1 MNDNTN
7 YLVAIALSILVLVA
21 WHFFY
26 NIPQLERQRA
36 LEAQQEQIELG
47 TGDAGSVGTPSPSGV
62 DVPQPAAD
70 GTPPRPASTPAAPE
84 AEREA
89 SLTSAPR
96 IEIETDR
103 LEGSVS
109 LIGGRIDDLELTT
122 YHETVDPTSPNIVLL
137 SPSGTPNP
145 YYAEFGWVSTDQS
158 LTMPGAAT
166 EWTPVT
172 DGPLTVDAPAVM
184 RFDGGDGLVFE
195 RTISIDENY
204 LFTITDSVENT
215 SGNTVTLF
223 PYGLISR
230 HGTPETTNFFIL
242 HEGLIGVLGEEGLV
256 EINYGDL
263 ADGVQRYNAT
273 SGWVGITDK
282 YWATALIPPQDRA
295 YEARFA
301 QGVSGD
307 TPTYQTDY
315 LLGAVEVGAGSTT
328 EVTSRLFAG
337 AKEVAI
343 VDGYEAEYGIE
354 KFELLIDWGWLY
366 FMTKPLFYAIDFF
379 FRLVGNFGVAILIVT
394 VIIKLIFFPLA
405 NAAYKSMSKMKKVQ
419 PEMLKLRERYADDR
433 MKQQQAMMELYK
445 REKINPLSG
454 CLPILI
460 QIPVFFALYKVLFV
474 TIEMRH
480 APFFGWIQ
488 DLSAPDPTSM
498 FNLFGLIP
506 WDPPIFLMIGIWPL
520 LMGITMWIQMK
531 LNPPPPDPT
540 QAMIFNWMPVLFVF
554 LLATFPA
561 GLVIYWTWNNFL
573 SILQQGYIM
582 RSQGV
587 PIDIWDN
594 IKLGFGKGSAA
605 TAAAAGTTDSKADEA
620 ETSESAD
627 ADDTVDADPADMA
640 ETVEEAAEDEPA
652 PKKKQHQPRQKQQ
665 RPSRRKRGK
674 PGRPANQPG
683 E

>member
-26 NIPQLERQRA
+26 NVPQLERQRA
-36 LEAQQEQIELG
+36 LEAQQQSIELG
-47 TGDAGSVGTPSPSGV
+47 TGETTDVGAPAPS
-62 DVPQPAAD
+62 DVGAPQPTADGAPPQPAA
-70 GTPPRPASTPAAPE
+70 TPAPPE
-84 AEREA
+84 ADREA
-89 SLTSAPR
+89 SLAEAPR
-96 IEIETDR
+96 IKIDTPR

-109 LIGGRIDDLELTT
+109 LIGGRIDDLELRT

-137 SPSGTPNP
+137 SPPGTANP
-145 YYAEFGWVSTDQS
+145 YYAEFGWVAADQS
-158 LTMPGAAT
+158 LTMPGATT
-166 EWTPVT
+166 EWTPVSN
-172 DGPLTVDAPAVM
+172 GPLTIDNPLVM
-184 RFDGGDGLVFE
+184 RFDAGNGLVFE
-195 RTISIDENY
+195 RTISVDEDY
-204 LFTITDSVENT
+204 LFTITDRVENT
-215 SGNTVTLF
+215 SDKGVTLY

-230 HGTPETTNFFIL
+230 HGTPETTKFFIL
-242 HEGLIGVLGEEGLV
+242 HEGLIGVLGEKGLV
-256 EINYGDL
+256 EIHYGDL
-263 ADGVQRYNAT
+263 SEGMQRYNAT
-273 SGWVGITDK
+273 NGWVGITDK
-282 YWATALIPPQDRA
+282 YWATALIPPQGQA

-301 QGVSGD
+301 QGASGD

-315 LLGAVEVGAGSTT
+315 RLGAVEVGPGGTT
-328 EVTSRLFAG
+328 EETSRLFAG

-343 VDGYEAEYGIE
+343 VDGYEAKYGIE

-366 FMTKPLFYAIDFF
+366 FLTKPMFYALDFF
-379 FRLVGNFGVAILIVT
+379 YRMVGNFGIAILIVT
-394 VIIKLIFFPLA
+394 VMVKLAFFPLA

-419 PEMLKLRERYADDR
+419 PEMLKLRERHADDR

-460 QIPVFFALYKVLFV
+460 QIPVFFSLYKVLFV

-488 DLSAPDPTSM
+488 DLSAPDPTSV

-506 WDPPIFLMIGIWPL
+506 WAPPVFLMIGVWPL
-520 LMGITMWIQMK
+520 LMGITMWVQMK

-561 GLVIYWTWNNFL
+561 GLVIYWTWNNSL
-573 SILQQGYIM
+573 SILQQSYIM
-582 RSQGV
+582 RRQGV

-594 IKLGFGKGSAA
+594 IKLGFGRGSAA
-605 TAAAAGTTDSKADEA
+605 KTAASTNATDTKADDSEPAEAAANAEVA
-620 ETSESAD
+620 ETD
-627 ADDTVDADPADMA
+627 AVDTA
-640 ETVEEAAEDEPA
+640 ETVAEAAEEESA
-652 PKKKQHQPRQKQQ
+652 PKKKQHQPRSQ

-674 PGRPANQPG
+674 SSRPANQPG